1 MNKHLFTPR
10 LVALMLAMTVATQAE
25 TFTVDTGHAE
35 VGFSVKHMMV
45 SNTKG
50 KFNTFQGTL
59 DYDIAS
65 KTLHAAEGTI
75 DIASIDT
82 NNEGRDKHLKNE
94 DFFNVKKFPKMTF
107 KSSSVKKTGD
117 NTFEVTGNLNVLGVD
132 RKVVVPVAITGPVDD
147 PYGMKRIGIESNTTL
162 NRRDLG
168 IDHSPAAMIG
178 DEVKIAIAAE
188 ATFK

>member
-1 MNKHLFTPR
+1 MNKVCIGLIS
-10 LVALMLAMTVATQAE
+10 LALAAAAQAE

-65 KTLHAAEGTI
+65 KTLKSAEGTI
-75 DIASIDT
+75 DVASIDT

-107 KSSSVKKTGD
+107 KSTAVKKTDD
-117 NTFEVTGNLNVLGVD
+117 NTFEVTGNLNVLGKD
-132 RKVVVPVAITGPVDD
+132 RKVVVPVTISGPIDD
-147 PYGMKRIGIESNTTL
+147 PYGMKRIGVESNTTL

-168 IDHSPAAMIG
+168 ITHSASAMIG
-178 DEVKIAIAAE
+178 DEVKIAIEVE

>member
-1 MNKHLFTPR
+1 MNKVWIGLISLT
-10 LVALMLAMTVATQAE
+10 LATAAQAE

-35 VGFSVKHMMV
+35 VGFSIKHMMV

-65 KTLHAAEGTI
+65 KTLKSAEGTI
-75 DIASIDT
+75 NTGSIDT
-82 NNEGRDKHLKNE
+82 NNEKRDVHLKNA

-107 KSSSVKKTGD
+107 KSTSVKKTGD
-117 NTFEVTGNLNVLGVD
+117 NTFKVTGNLNVLGVD
-132 RKVVVPVAITGPVDD
+132 RKVIVPVTITGPVDD
-147 PYGMKRIGIESNTTL
+147 PYGMKRIGIESKTTL

-168 IDHSPAAMIG
+168 ITHSAAAMIG
-178 DEVKIAIAAE
+178 DEVKITIEAE

>member
-1 MNKHLFTPR
+1 MNKILIGVIG
-10 LVALMLAMTVATQAE
+10 LSLAVAVQAE

-35 VGFSVKHMMV
+35 VGFSIKHMMV

-50 KFNTFQGTL
+50 KFNTFEGTL
-59 DYDIAS
+59 DYDIAT
-65 KTLHAAEGTI
+65 KTLKSAEGTI
-75 DIASIDT
+75 DAGSIDT

-94 DFFNVKKFPKMTF
+94 DFFNIAQFPKMTF

-117 NTFEVTGNLNVLGVD
+117 NTFEVTGHLNVLGVA
-132 RKVVVPVAITGPVDD
+132 RKVTVPVAITGPVDD

-168 IDHSPAAMIG
+168 ITHSPAAMIG
-178 DEVKIAIAAE
+178 DEVKIAIEAE